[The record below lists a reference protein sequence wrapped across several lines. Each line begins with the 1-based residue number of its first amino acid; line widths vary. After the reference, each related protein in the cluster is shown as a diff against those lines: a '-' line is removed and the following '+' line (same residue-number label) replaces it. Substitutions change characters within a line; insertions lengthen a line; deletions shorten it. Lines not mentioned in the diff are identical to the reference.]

1 MQEAFV
7 RVVNRLLADKDTL
20 ISCMLENI
28 EKVFREQAS
37 VVDLAAI
44 DGELKELQGEFAAL
58 VKLNLKTGIDDTIY
72 GEEYSRIAGRIEEL
86 KSKRSSVTLAE
97 IVRQETLG
105 RMRDITEVLRSMDT
119 LREFDEELFGILVER
134 IKVMNLVQVEFVLRS
149 GVGVTEII

>member
-7 RVVNRLLADKDTL
+7 RVVSRLLTDKDTL
-20 ISCMLENI
+20 ISDMLENI
-28 EKVFREQAS
+28 EKVFRAQTS
-37 VVDLAAI
+37 VVDLAVI
-44 DGELKELQGEFAAL
+44 DGELRELQGELAAL

-72 GEEYSRIAGRIEEL
+72 GEEYSRIAGRMEEL
-86 KSKRSSVTLAE
+86 KGKRSSVTEAE

-105 RMRDITEVLRSMDT
+105 RMKEITEVLRSMDT